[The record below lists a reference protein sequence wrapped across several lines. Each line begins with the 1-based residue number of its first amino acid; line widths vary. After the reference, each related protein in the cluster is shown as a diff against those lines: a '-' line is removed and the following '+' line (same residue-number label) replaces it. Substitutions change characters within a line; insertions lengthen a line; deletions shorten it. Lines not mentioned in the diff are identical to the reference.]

1 MNSKHQNIMICYYT
15 ATLEEK
21 RYALIH
27 SISSM
32 MHKSYHIKN
41 VPKKRPL
48 YLTVSVGL
56 VYLLLLVLTQNKASV
71 QFLDRVTEKDEMR
84 LWDSLLFSK

>member
-1 MNSKHQNIMICYYT
+1 MICYHT

-41 VPKKRPL
+41 VPKNDH

-71 QFLDRVTEKDEMR
+71 QFLDRVTEKDETLR
-84 LWDSLLFSK
+84 LSPF